1 MSAARTPKVFAPAP
15 AAAPPTTPGRGR
27 APRRPS
33 LRRGSGTLYRR
44 LQSLRFLAGRDRRA
58 VVDFVCRS
66 RAGGLSAAERLRLV
80 WRFVQI
86 TNRVRAYHTQT
97 QMLAVAEAILQR
109 RGQAEL
115 TVVECGVGKGGSTAK
130 LSLVARR
137 AGARLVAFDSF
148 RGMPPNDER
157 HEGFDGLP
165 RVFRRG
171 AFHGRL
177 REVQRT
183 VATLGAPEVVDYRK
197 GWFAET
203 LPAFDRPLDV
213 ALLDVDLL
221 ASTRTCLVHL
231 APRLRPGGVI
241 FTQDGHLRAIA
252 ALLAD
257 PAFWRDEVG
266 VAPPR
271 IVGLG
276 RDKFLALTFPAAGD
290 AAPRRA
296 AIR

>member
-1 MSAARTPKVFAPAP
+1 MQHRQI
-15 AAAPPTTPGRGR
+15 
-27 APRRPS
+27 

-66 RAGGLSAAERLRLV
+66 TGGGVSSAERLWLV
-80 WRFVQI
+80 WRFLHI
-86 TNRVRAYHTQT
+86 TNRVRTYHTQT
-97 QMLAVAEAILQR
+97 QMLAVADAILRR
-109 RGQAEL
+109 RGQAGL

-130 LSLVARR
+130 LSLVAQR
-137 AGARLVAFDSF
+137 AGARLVVFDSF
-148 RGMPPNDER
+148 RGMPPNQER
-157 HEGFDGLP
+157 HEGLDGLP

-183 VATLGAPEVVDYRK
+183 VARLGAPEVVEYRK
-197 GWFAET
+197 GWFADT
-203 LPAFDRPLDV
+203 LPAFTGPVDV

-231 APRLRPGGVI
+231 VPLLRPGGVI

-252 ALLAD
+252 DLLAD
-257 PAFWRDEVG
+257 PDFWRDEVG
-266 VAPPR
+266 VVAPR
-271 IVGLG
+271 IAGLG
-276 RDKFLALTFPAAGD
+276 RDKFLALTFAAGGAD
-290 AAPRRA
+290 AAWSLNRGLRG
-296 AIR
+296 

>member
-1 MSAARTPKVFAPAP
+1 M
-15 AAAPPTTPGRGR
+15 
-27 APRRPS
+27 
-33 LRRGSGTLYRR
+33 RRGSGTLYRR

-66 RAGGLSAAERLRLV
+66 TAGGLSPAERLWLV
-80 WRFVQI
+80 WRFVHI
-86 TNRVRAYHTQT
+86 TNRVRSYHTQT
-97 QMLAVAEAILQR
+97 QMLAVADAILQR
-109 RGQAEL
+109 RGQPGL
-115 TVVECGVGKGGSTAK
+115 TVVECGAGKGGSTAK
-130 LSLVARR
+130 LSLLAQR
-137 AGARLVAFDSF
+137 AGARLVVFDSF
-148 RGMPPNDER
+148 RGMPANDER
-157 HEGFDGLP
+157 HQGFDGLP

-183 VATLGAPEVVDYRK
+183 VATFGAAGVVDYRK
-197 GWFAET
+197 GWFADT
-203 LPAFDRPLDV
+203 LPQFDEPVDV
-213 ALLDVDLL
+213 ALLDVDLV
-221 ASTRTCLVHL
+221 ASTRTCLLHL

-271 IVGLG
+271 IPGLG
-276 RDKFLALTFPAAGD
+276 RDKFLALTFAAGD
-290 AAPRRA
+290 AAA
-296 AIR
+296 ASRD

>member
-1 MSAARTPKVFAPAP
+1 M
-15 AAAPPTTPGRGR
+15 
-27 APRRPS
+27 
-33 LRRGSGTLYRR
+33 RRGSGTLYRR
-44 LQSLRFLAGRDRRA
+44 LQSLRFLLGRDRRA
-58 VVDFVCRS
+58 VVEFVCRS
-66 RAGGLSAAERLRLV
+66 TAGGLSPAERLGLV
-80 WRFVQI
+80 WRFVEI
-86 TNRVRAYHTQT
+86 TNRVRTYHTQV

-109 RGQAEL
+109 RGQPDL

-183 VATLGAPEVVDYRK
+183 VARFGAPEVVEYRK
-197 GWFAET
+197 GWFADT
-203 LPAFDRPLDV
+203 LPSFVGPVDV

-231 APRLRPGGVI
+231 VPHLRPGGIV

-252 ALLAD
+252 DLLAD
-257 PAFWRDEVG
+257 ADFWREEVG
-266 VAPPR
+266 VAPPH
-271 IVGLG
+271 IGGLG
-276 RDKFLALTFPAAGD
+276 RDKFLALTFPAAGEP
-290 AAPRRA
+290 ARRA
-296 AIR
+296 ATS